1 MLGDYIDPLTM
12 CLLLMVPT
20 LVSTLSAI
28 ATISNNSLTNYN
40 KNANANKILKSFVA
54 TRNGGINPSTSTL
67 GFVVD
72 I

>member
-1 MLGDYIDPLTM
+1 MLGDYIDFLIM

-20 LVSTLSAI
+20 LVSTLSVTM
-28 ATISNNSLTNYN
+28 TISSNSLTKCS
-40 KNANANKILKSFVA
+40 KNANVNRIFKSFVT
-54 TRNGGINPSTSTL
+54 TRNGGINPSTSTS